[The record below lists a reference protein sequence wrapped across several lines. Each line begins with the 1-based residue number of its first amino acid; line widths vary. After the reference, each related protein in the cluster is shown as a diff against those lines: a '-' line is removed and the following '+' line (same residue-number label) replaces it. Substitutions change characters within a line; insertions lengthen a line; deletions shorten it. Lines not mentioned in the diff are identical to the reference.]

1 MDREGLPAAEAL
13 GDFLGFCR
21 GQSVLSYGNDMVVL
35 GENVGWARSRGEEV
49 KNGFLDAHFLN
60 IRPWLN
66 SIASATSASNV
77 GRLWQDLDLPKPAP
91 GKEHSALF
99 DCYSFASAL
108 EHLSEGGSRLPE
120 FLPLTNQAANKA
132 PDTPSA
138 HFAQRGRCRKRRKTV
153 WSASPLTALRGLVLW
168 PRTAFSSF
176 SYVGLMASSR
186 AVPNL
191 RAMFFTYLRRELR
204 RRRKAALVVASGLAL
219 GIALVIVVNSVSSG
233 MGKAQDKV
241 LQSLYGLG
249 TDMTVTKA
257 ATPTASGSQQPR
269 FQFDANNNDDSKT
282 QSSDRVMV
290 QGFTTLASTTVTKV
304 AGQKGVSDAV
314 GGLSLNVVKVDGQFT
329 RGQFQQNQG
338 SGTGGGGNR
347 GGGTG
352 APQGEVTGG
361 GANFNINSYSVYGT
375 DVTKPALGP
384 LTSSKITSGRTFTTA
399 EANSKVVVAD
409 SAYAKEKKLKVGS
422 TVTIKSVKYKV
433 IGIATATSGDAA
445 ANLYVPLK
453 QAQTLSGDTNKV
465 TTIYVKATDS
475 QQISAV
481 KKTITSN
488 VSGTT
493 VTTSADLADT
503 VSGSLSTASSL
514 ATSVGKWLSIAVLI
528 AAFLVAGLLTSS
540 AVSRRVREFGT
551 LKALGWKSGRV
562 TRQVVGEAIVNG
574 QLWSA
579 ASSASRSAW
588 RARTSSPR
596 SARPSRPPWAAP
608 VVPAARA
615 AVPVAAASAAADR
628 PRPRPST

>member
-1 MDREGLPAAEAL
+1 
-13 GDFLGFCR
+13 
-21 GQSVLSYGNDMVVL
+21 
-35 GENVGWARSRGEEV
+35 
-49 KNGFLDAHFLN
+49 
-60 IRPWLN
+60 
-66 SIASATSASNV
+66 
-77 GRLWQDLDLPKPAP
+77 
-91 GKEHSALF
+91 
-99 DCYSFASAL
+99 
-108 EHLSEGGSRLPE
+108 
-120 FLPLTNQAANKA
+120 
-132 PDTPSA
+132 
-138 HFAQRGRCRKRRKTV
+138 
-153 WSASPLTALRGLVLW
+153 
-168 PRTAFSSF
+168 
-176 SYVGLMASSR
+176 
-186 AVPNL
+186 
-191 RAMFFTYLRRELR
+191 MFFTYLRRELR

-257 ATPTASGSQQPR
+257 ATASASSSQQPR

-338 SGTGGGGNR
+338 SGTEGGGNR

-352 APQGEVTGG
+352 APQGSVTGG
-361 GANFNINSYSVYGT
+361 GANFNINAYTVYGT

-445 ANLYVPLK
+445 ANLYIPLT
-453 QAQTLSGDTNKV
+453 QAQTLSGDKNKV

-475 QQISAV
+475 KQISAV

-562 TRQVVGEAIVNG
+562 TRQVVGEAVVNG
-574 QLWSA
+574 LVGGVLGIALGLAGAYVVTAISPTL
-579 ASSASRSAW
+579 SASLGNSAGGGARAGGPGGGGFGGPGRQAAAKTLDVALTAPVNATTIGLAVGLAVAGGLIAGAFGGW
-588 RARTSSPR
+588 RASRL
-596 SARPSRPPWAAP
+596 RP
-608 VVPAARA
+608 
-615 AVPVAAASAAADR
+615 ADALR
-628 PRPRPST
+628 RVE